1 MGPHCKRRRSFL
13 GDLFRYRADPN
24 VFLAHS
30 DWNATRRVH
39 SLHDEWHL
47 FRKYDPVTDAQ
58 QYFWART
65 ILTVAKRVKID
76 TEHRDG
82 CRGWADDGGGGFSV
96 SRLGRVC
103 SCPSKVGLTGYEWR
117 IDPPLPVDSR
127 VNGQRIAKQ

>member
-1 MGPHCKRRRSFL
+1 M
-13 GDLFRYRADPN
+13 
-24 VFLAHS
+24 FLAHS

-65 ILTVAKRVKID
+65 IFTVAKRVKFE

-82 CRGWADDGGGGFSV
+82 CRGWAPDPGETSIG
-96 SRLGRVC
+96 RLGRVC
-103 SCPSKVGLTGYEWR
+103 SCPSVVGLTGYEWR

-127 VNGQRIAKQ
+127 VNGQRIIKQ